1 MSGRIPKIS
10 FGKINRYIIL
20 ILIGAIFR
28 GLLTFLEN
36 QSSNFAEQNK
46 HPIVYSMTY
55 SIGLC
60 LNFILLIILKIR
72 NKSAKKIYIEK
83 EKDSLDSFSS
93 DSDSRKLI
101 KQMFLRIFILNI

>member
-1 MSGRIPKIS
+1 MSEKLSKIS

-28 GLLTFLEN
+28 AFLTFLES
-36 QSSNFAEQNK
+36 QSSNFAKQNK

-72 NKSAKKIYIEK
+72 NKS
-83 EKDSLDSFSS
+83 EKDKK
-93 DSDSRKLI
+93 RKR
-101 KQMFLRIFILNI
+101 KR

>member
-1 MSGRIPKIS
+1 MSRNCTKIS
-10 FGKINRYIIL
+10 FGKINRYIFL
-20 ILIGAIFR
+20 IFIEAIFR
-28 GLLTFLEN
+28 VFLSFLEG
-36 QSSNFAEQNK
+36 QSTNFDDENK
-46 HPIVYSMTY
+46 LPIVYYLTY

-83 EKDSLDSFSS
+83 EKDSLDSFSY

>member
-1 MSGRIPKIS
+1 MSGRLPKIS

-28 GLLTFLEN
+28 AFLTFLE
-36 QSSNFAEQNK
+36 SETLNFADKNK

-60 LNFILLIILKIR
+60 LNFILLIIHKIR
-72 NKSAKKIYIEK
+72 NKS
-83 EKDSLDSFSS
+83 EKDIY
-93 DSDSRKLI
+93 RKR
-101 KQMFLRIFILNI
+101 KR